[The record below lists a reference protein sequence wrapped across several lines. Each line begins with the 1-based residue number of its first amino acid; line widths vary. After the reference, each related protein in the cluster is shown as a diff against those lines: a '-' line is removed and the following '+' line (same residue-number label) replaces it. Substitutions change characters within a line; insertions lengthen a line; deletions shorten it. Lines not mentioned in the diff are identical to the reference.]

1 MARFSESE
9 KARIWDWWQQGG
21 SMRGVARE
29 LGRSSSSVRTLIE
42 NGGGVRPVP
51 RCRSV
56 RHLSLEEREEISR
69 GMAVGESLRS
79 IAVKL
84 GRSASTVSREVARN
98 GGRSGY
104 RALRADRAAYRRA
117 RRPKVCKLAANP
129 LLVLIIEE
137 KLSQWWSPQQISGWL
152 KETYPEVPEM
162 WVSHETI
169 YLHCSSRAAVR

>member
-1 MARFSESE
+1 MARFSESD
-9 KARIWDWWQQGG
+9 KTLIWDWWQRGG

-29 LGRSSSSVRTLIE
+29 LGRAHASVRTMIE
-42 NGGGVRPVP
+42 SHGGVRRLP
-51 RCRSV
+51 RCRNV

-69 GMAVGESLRS
+69 GMAAGESLRS
-79 IAVKL
+79 IASQL

-129 LLVLIIEE
+129 MLALIIEE
-137 KLSQWWSPQQISGWL
+137 KLAQWWSPQQI
-152 KETYPEVPEM
+152 
-162 WVSHETI
+162 
-169 YLHCSSRAAVR
+169 